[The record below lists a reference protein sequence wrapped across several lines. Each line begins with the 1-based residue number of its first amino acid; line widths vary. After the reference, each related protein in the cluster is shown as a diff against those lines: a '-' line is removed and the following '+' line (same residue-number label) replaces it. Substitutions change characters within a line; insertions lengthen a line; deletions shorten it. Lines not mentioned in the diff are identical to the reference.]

1 VLTADGPMFTLQC
14 EAIFNQHPL
23 IYRSALVGVGPTP
36 QQRPVILLEPNKG
49 RMPRSAHERGVLI
62 EELRELGR
70 GSPLTE
76 RIEDF
81 LLHPRFPVDIRHN
94 AKIFRE
100 KLAVWAAKK
109 LGNV

>member
-1 VLTADGPMFTLQC
+1 MFTLRC
-14 EAIFNQHPL
+14 EAIFNQHP
-23 IYRSALVGVGPTP
+23 IVYRSALVGIGPP
-36 QQRPVILLEPNKG
+36 KRQRPVIVLEPNKG
-49 RMPRSAHERGVLI
+49 RMPRSNLERGVLI

-70 GSPLTE
+70 KNPLTE

-81 LLHPRFPVDIRHN
+81 LLHPRFPVDVRHN

-109 LGNV
+109 PVR